1 MKKKFTLHTLLA
13 VIIACTLLNLTS
25 CEKHDGINYLKSKCT
40 AELNG
45 HEYIDQQPFESMFG
59 PVMPTPFLEYSQY
72 EATFETY
79 LSTER
84 GGKIAYIVRINLF
97 AAGGKILPAYPQTD

>member
-45 HEYIDQQPFESMFG
+45 QEYIANNLTHIYL
-59 PVMPTPFLEYSQY
+59 VRRTPRLFWN
-72 EATFETY
+72 
-79 LSTER
+79 
-84 GGKIAYIVRINLF
+84 IANMKLRLKPI
-97 AAGGKILPAYPQTD
+97 